1 MHPRLGPSCD
11 RGISLRSRNW
21 AGCTIV
27 TNDEL
32 REAGRTKMPSLNRS
46 AIVVT
51 PKQPVLD
58 WLQTADPTSRD
69 ITLLDLRSDP
79 AIYLIPQ
86 CDTDKE
92 VADVLR
98 QLCQEIFEEQL
109 GSWYTDTSTWP
120 PHRSFDVFCRWFD
133 YEYHSML
140 IDLSD
145 EPLIRDS
152 D

>member
-1 MHPRLGPSCD
+1 VERLIGSI
-11 RGISLRSRNW
+11 R
-21 AGCTIV
+21 
-27 TNDEL
+27 
-32 REAGRTKMPSLNRS
+32 
-46 AIVVT
+46 
-51 PKQPVLD
+51 
-58 WLQTADPTSRD
+58 
-69 ITLLDLRSDP
+69 LRSDP

>member
-1 MHPRLGPSCD
+1 
-11 RGISLRSRNW
+11 
-21 AGCTIV
+21 
-27 TNDEL
+27 
-32 REAGRTKMPSLNRS
+32 MPSLNRS